1 VFQRNREGEG
11 KKGDRAGLRGLVT
24 RGSTRGTRPSSWLG
38 RECLAACAAK
48 RARHPSS
55 RAAVCSHSLLL
66 TASPRIA
73 MRGGGFTG
81 PALTNCRGRKRRLH
95 QNHRKA
101 QERCHCPLI
110 AAEASAAWA
119 GDASGFDDNAWRSLK
134 LPLSMRSGTKLQMP
148 VCTLRA
154 SRLRPGRWSP
164 ESPLAPVELGLRDS
178 FDSAT
183 RCG

>member
-1 VFQRNREGEG
+1 
-11 KKGDRAGLRGLVT
+11 VT
-24 RGSTRGTRPSSWLG
+24 RGSTRGTRPSSWPG

-55 RAAVCSHSLLL
+55 KSVLCSHSLPWI
-66 TASPRIA
+66 ASPRIA
-73 MRGGGFTG
+73 MRGGGFAG
-81 PALTNCRGRKRRLH
+81 PALTNCRGRQRRLH

-119 GDASGFDDNAWRSLK
+119 GDASGFDDNAWRSSK
-134 LPLSMRSGTKLQMP
+134 LPLSNKHEVWSGTELQMP

-154 SRLRPGRWSP
+154 SRLRPSRWSP
-164 ESPLAPVELGLRDS
+164 EWPLAPVKLGFRDS
-178 FDSAT
+178 FDSVT